1 MDPDRHIS
9 DTYFGDDLPLVEA
22 SPIQSLAGIHPIITI
37 KEYYKNNRHC
47 SGSPAPEGW
56 EMWR

>member
-22 SPIQSLAGIHPIITI
+22 SPIQSLAGISANITI
-37 KEYYKNNRHC
+37 REEY
-47 SGSPAPEGW
+47 
-56 EMWR
+56 